1 MGKII
6 CSWSSPRNIS
16 TALMYSFAQRKDTVV
31 VDEPFYA
38 YYLTHVN
45 PNVNHPG
52 KDAILSS
59 QNSNMNQ
66 VLLKINSVS
75 NKEVI
80 FLKNM
85 THHLELSDY
94 ACCNQWFNIILTRK
108 PENAIVSFSKVID
121 QPTIIDLGYKKQFE
135 LAVFLKKNKI
145 KFHIL
150 HGENLLKN
158 PEKELQE
165 LCEYADISYSNGMLK
180 WKEGGIKEDGT
191 WAKYWYGNVHRST
204 GFISPKHDRA
214 VTVPNSLLPLLE
226 ECNYFYNK
234 LINMETIN

>member
-59 QNSNMNQ
+59 QNSNINQ

-75 NKEVI
+75 NKDVI

-94 ACCNQWFNIILTRK
+94 DCCNQWFNIILTRK
-108 PENAIVSFSKVID
+108 PENAIVSFNKVID

-135 LAVFLKKNKI
+135 LAVFLKKSKI
-145 KFHIL
+145 RFHII
-150 HGENLLKN
+150 HGENLLEN
-158 PEKELQE
+158 PEKELKK
-165 LCEYADISYSNGMLK
+165 LCKYADINYSNEMLK
-180 WKEGGIKEDGT
+180 WKEGGIKEDGI
-191 WAKYWYGNVHRST
+191 WAKYWYENVHRST
-204 GFISPKHDRA
+204 GFISRKHNLD

-234 LINMETIN
+234 LINMENIN